1 MASALPYAAAPFTG
15 GASLLAMK
23 NGPLSGLTKHAM
35 DTPTPP
41 EAVKPATTSSAPVQQ
56 AVAEAAQRR
65 SKARGFFST
74 ILSQLGNQAAQT
86 SPSAAPL
93 KTTFGS

>member
-1 MASALPYAAAPFTG
+1 MASALPYVAAPFTG
-15 GASLLAMK
+15 GTSLVGALGGKNLMK
-23 NGPLSGLTKHAM
+23 
-35 DTPTPP
+35 TPTPP
-41 EAVKPATTSSAPVQQ
+41 EAIKPATVTSKPVQQ

-74 ILSQLGNQAAQT
+74 ILSQLGNQAAQA

-93 KTTFGS
+93 KSTFGS